1 MKLYYTP
8 GACSLAPHIALNEI
22 GADYELVKVDLQN
35 KQTEQGDDFRQVNPL
50 GKVPALDIGEDRPLT
65 ENPAILQYIADRKPE
80 AGLAPPPSST
90 ERYRLQSKLSYLGS
104 EVHKSFVPMFQPGSS
119 DEAKK
124 AATESIHQHF
134 ARLNEKL
141 ANRQYLLGDQ
151 YSVADAYL
159 FVILGWPQHAGIDTS
174 QYSALGAYAG
184 RIAQR
189 QAVQNALKEEG
200 LA

>member
-22 GADYELVKVDLQN
+22 GADYDLIKVDLQN

-50 GKVPALDIGEDRPLT
+50 GKVPALDIGEDRALT

-80 AGLAPPPSST
+80 AGLAPPAGSSQ
-90 ERYRLQSKLSYLGS
+90 RYRLQSALSYLGS
-104 EVHKSFVPMFQPGSS
+104 EVHKSFVPMFAPGST
-119 DEAKK
+119 DDAK
-124 AATESIHQHF
+124 AAATDTINQHF

-141 ANRQYLLGDQ
+141 SKQDYLLGDQ
-151 YSVADAYL
+151 YSVADSYL
-159 FVILGWPQHAGIDTS
+159 FVILGWPQHVGLDIS
-174 QYSALGAYAG
+174 KYPALGAYAG

-189 QAVQNALKEEG
+189 QAVQDALKEEG